1 MADFVVSIM
10 LNDGWNRGEPSPSF
24 RKIDLAFTGKF
35 HSFAQRYPEIS
46 KESSPKLEH
55 QDVAD
60 GLEARL
66 PVGIVGMP
74 VLGGRF
80 RHCKDLGASQCLN
93 LPVA

>member
-1 MADFVVSIM
+1 MMVGIGGTISIIQKIGFG
-10 LNDGWNRGEPSPSF
+10 LNW
-24 RKIDLAFTGKF
+24 KIPFI
-35 HSFAQRYPEIS
+35 QRYPEIS

-55 QDVAD
+55 QDVAA